1 MLSQVQNRFL
11 GAALVAAVSVGSI
24 SPAFAMGYGNNCK
37 AVIDSEIAKLDIPAE
52 RIKEV
57 FTVEIFAGGGESGGA
72 RLERVEG
79 WVKFNDCKGNLVVD
93 LDAFCRPQGA
103 YTTYECRVPGV
114 KHY

>member
-1 MLSQVQNRFL
+1 MFSINKNGIL
-11 GAALVAAVSVGSI
+11 GAVLVAAVSLGSI

-37 AVIDSEIAKLDIPAE
+37 AVIDSEIAKLDIPKE
-52 RIKEV
+52 RIKDV
-57 FTVEIFAGGGESGGA
+57 FTVDIFAGGGESGGA

-93 LDAFCRPQGA
+93 LDAFCRPQGS
-103 YTTYECRVPGV
+103 YTTYECQVPGV